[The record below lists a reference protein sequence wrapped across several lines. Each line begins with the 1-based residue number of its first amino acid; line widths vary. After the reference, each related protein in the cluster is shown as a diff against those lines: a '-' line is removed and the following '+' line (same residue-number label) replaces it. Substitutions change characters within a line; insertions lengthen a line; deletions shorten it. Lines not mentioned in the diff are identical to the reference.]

1 VAAGVRDLIARR
13 PSVRREPVGV
23 APATPR
29 DVAVLCRTNRQAQA
43 VAEALAMLGVPAVVP
58 RMGLLD
64 TAEAQV
70 VRSGLALW
78 IDPDDAL
85 AAAELARVTTYA
97 TDLDALVAR
106 VLDAPGREAF
116 RADPI
121 VARLLERREAG
132 NDLAPVAAIEAIID
146 AIGLRELCAAW
157 GASAQRLANID
168 ALRAHATVY
177 ATEAAKSSRRR
188 HLAACFATST
198 A

>member
-1 VAAGVRDLIARR
+1 
-13 PSVRREPVGV
+13 
-23 APATPR
+23 
-29 DVAVLCRTNRQAQA
+29 QA

-64 TAEAQV
+64 MAEAQV

-85 AAAELARVTTYA
+85 AAAELARITAYA
-97 TDLDALVAR
+97 TDLGSLIARALQ
-106 VLDAPGREAF
+106 APGREAF
-116 RADPI
+116 RTDPV

-146 AIGLRELCAAW
+146 ATGLRELCAAW
-157 GASAQRLANID
+157 GASAQRLANLD

-177 ATEAAKSSRRR
+177 VTEAAKSSRTVT
-188 HLAACFATST
+188 LGG
-198 A
+198 